1 MTAKRGLASCLS
13 AIRKSMSDREPVP
26 AILPA
31 TATINWLLHEATRV
45 AAPSILLG
53 ELCNRLTAETL
64 PIDSAL
70 LKIASLDPLVAA
82 SRLLWQRDNGR
93 VIEEVLLHGMP
104 ALDNAADS
112 ISVLRIA
119 FPGTGHEIEW
129 MADGAGEFSVEQ
141 RIYLEAVSLVM
152 AAPLQVVVGREATR
166 SLLRAYLGRRSADE
180 VLGGTVRRGAGELIE
195 AVIWISDL
203 RDFTLLSEIL
213 TPEQVIIALNDCC
226 ARLVGAIHPFG
237 GEVLKFI
244 GDGLLAIFPLA
255 SYGTKA
261 ACAAALSAVRAAR
274 QGMAL
279 LDVQRVRTGLPPLP
293 FGIALHLGAV
303 MYGNIG
309 APDRLDFTA
318 IGPAINL
325 TSRIEGLCR
334 RLGCPVLISEAVS
347 TQCGELLAP
356 IGRHSMRGV
365 KEPVTLF
372 TLPELASA
380 A

>member
-1 MTAKRGLASCLS
+1 
-13 AIRKSMSDREPVP
+13 MSDRESVP
-26 AILPA
+26 DALPA
-31 TATINWLLHEATRV
+31 TGAVRWLLHEAARV
-45 AAPSILLG
+45 ATPATLLG
-53 ELCNRLTAETL
+53 EVCNRLTVEAL
-64 PIDSAL
+64 PIEGASL
-70 LKIASLDPLVAA
+70 SIASLDPLVAGR
-82 SRLLWQRDNGR
+82 RLRWQRGNGR
-93 VIEEVLLHGMP
+93 VIEEVLLHGMA
-104 ALDNAADS
+104 ALEIAAGS
-112 ISVLRIA
+112 SNFLRIA
-119 FPGTGHEIEW
+119 FPGTRHEIEW
-129 MADGAGEFSVEQ
+129 IADCSAGFSVEQ
-141 RIYLEAVSLVM
+141 RLHLEAVSLVM
-152 AAPLQVVVGREATR
+152 TAPLEVVVGREATR
-166 SLLRAYLGRRSADE
+166 SLLRAYLGRRSADK
-180 VLGGTVRRGAGELIE
+180 VLSGTVRRGAGEMIE

-255 SYGTKA
+255 ALGTKA
-261 ACAAALSAVRAAR
+261 ACAAALAAVRAAR
-274 QGMAL
+274 QGMVL
-279 LDVQRVRTGLPPLP
+279 LDEQRVHTGLPPLP

-318 IGPAINL
+318 IGPAVNL
-325 TSRIEGLCR
+325 TARIEGLCR

-365 KEPVTLF
+365 KEPVMLF
-372 TLPELASA
+372 TLPELAPA

>member
-1 MTAKRGLASCLS
+1 
-13 AIRKSMSDREPVP
+13 MSDRGSVRDG
-26 AILPA
+26 LPA
-31 TATINWLLHEATRV
+31 TAAIRWLLHEGARLSTPGIML
-45 AAPSILLG
+45 A
-53 ELCNRLTAETL
+53 ELCNRLKAEAL
-64 PIDSAL
+64 PVHRAL

-82 SRLLWQRDNGR
+82 TRLAWRCDDGR

-104 ALDNAADS
+104 ELESAAANANAFRLT
-112 ISVLRIA
+112 VL
-119 FPGTGHEIEW
+119 GTSHEIEW
-129 MADGAGEFSVEQ
+129 MTTRSTGFSLEQ
-141 RIYLEAVSLVM
+141 RLYLEAICVVM

-166 SLLRAYLGRRSADE
+166 SLLRAYLGRRSADK
-180 VLGGTVRRGAGELIE
+180 VLGGTVRRGVGEMVD

-203 RDFTLLSEIL
+203 RDFTHLSE
-213 TPEQVIIALNDCC
+213 TQPPEQVITALNDCC

-255 SYGTKA
+255 VHGSMA

-274 QGMAL
+274 QGMAG
-279 LDVQRVRTGLPPLP
+279 LDEQRVRTGLPPLS
-293 FGIALHLGAV
+293 FGVALHLGAV

-318 IGPAINL
+318 IGPAVNQ

-334 RLGCPVLISEAVS
+334 RLGYPVLISEAVA

-356 IGRHSMRGV
+356 IGWHSMRGIQ
-365 KEPVTLF
+365 EPVSLF
-372 TLPELASA
+372 TLPELTSA
-380 A
+380 G

>member
-1 MTAKRGLASCLS
+1 
-13 AIRKSMSDREPVP
+13 MSDREPVP
-26 AILPA
+26 TTLPA
-31 TATINWLLHEATRV
+31 TAAINWLLHEAARV
-45 AAPSILLG
+45 AAPNILLG

-64 PIDSAL
+64 PIDRAL

-104 ALDNAADS
+104 ALESATDS
-112 ISVLRIA
+112 ISALRIA

-129 MADGAGEFSVEQ
+129 MAAKSASFSLEQ
-141 RIYLEAVSLVM
+141 RLYLEAISLVM

-180 VLGGTVRRGAGELIE
+180 VLSGTIRRGAGEMIE

-203 RDFTLLSEIL
+203 RDFTLLSETL
-213 TPEQVIIALNDCC
+213 TPEQVITALDDCC

-255 SYGTKA
+255 AHGTKA

-279 LDVQRVRTGLPPLP
+279 LDKQRVRTGLLPLP

-318 IGPAINL
+318 IGPAVNL
-325 TSRIEGLCR
+325 TSRIEELCR
-334 RLGCPVLISEAVS
+334 GLGCPVLISETVS

-356 IGRHSMRGV
+356 IGRHSMRGI

>member
-1 MTAKRGLASCLS
+1 
-13 AIRKSMSDREPVP
+13 MSDRGSVP
-26 AILPA
+26 GALPA
-31 TATINWLLHEATRV
+31 TAAIGWLLHEATQV
-45 AAPSILLG
+45 AAPATLLG
-53 ELCNRLTAETL
+53 EVCNRLAAEAL
-64 PIDSAL
+64 PIRRAL

-82 SRLLWQRDNGR
+82 SRLLWQRDNDR

-104 ALDNAADS
+104 ALEDAAGN

-119 FPGTGHEIEW
+119 FSGTCHEIDW
-129 MADGAGEFSVEQ
+129 MADGSAGFSVEQ
-141 RIYLEAVSLVM
+141 RLYLEAISLVM

-180 VLGGTVRRGAGELIE
+180 VLGGTVRRGVGEMIE

-203 RDFTLLSEIL
+203 RNFTFLSETL

-255 SYGTKA
+255 AHGTKA
-261 ACAAALSAVRAAR
+261 ACTAALSAVRAAR
-274 QGMAL
+274 RGMAL
-279 LDVQRVRTGLPPLP
+279 LDEQRARAGLPPLP
-293 FGIALHLGAV
+293 FGIGLHLGTV

-347 TQCGELLAP
+347 TQCGEFLAP
-356 IGRHSMRGV
+356 MGRHSMRGV
-365 KEPVTLF
+365 KKPVVLF
-372 TLPELASA
+372 TLPELAPPPEDPDGQR
-380 A
+380 